1 MDAEKNTIIDQIIL
15 GMQDIT
21 RVLWAAAALL
31 APWIV
36 PVGSAIFF
44 GLAMYNVAIQL
55 NAPQWLAYVV
65 GISVAV
71 GLETV
76 NIGTAHSA
84 MALSHRRE
92 DHKGKF
98 ALAVLLM
105 VFYVA
110 LGIGA
115 TFTLPLDTATHI
127 LAASLFFLTPVAIL
141 AQALTLDLATTTKK
155 AVEVAKVEA
164 EVEAEDREYQRQLER
179 EKLQMEHA
187 ERMRAAE
194 LEADR
199 QKALA
204 DARWDAKA
212 RIAQVSAQASSNRS
226 VGAQMS
232 DYNSGERSNG
242 RPEWAGRWAT
252 PAAFLLDLA
261 QDPDLC
267 EAVSG
272 MSGADFARITGKP
285 ESSARRWVSQ
295 AKEAMSTN
303 GHSENTAQ

>member
-1 MDAEKNTIIDQIIL
+1 MDVEKNTVIDQIIL

-65 GISVAV
+65 GVSVAV

-105 VFYVA
+105 VFYVG

-115 TFTLPLDTATHI
+115 TFTLPLDTPTHI

-141 AQALTLDLATTTKK
+141 AQALTLDLATTTKRS
-155 AVEVAKVEA
+155 VEVAKVEA
-164 EVEAEDREYQRQLER
+164 EVEAEDREYRRQLER
-179 EKLQMEHA
+179 EKLEMEHE
-187 ERMRAAE
+187 ERMKAAE
-194 LEADR
+194 LDAQYR
-199 QKALA
+199 QSLA
-204 DARWDAKA
+204 QARWNAKA

-232 DYNSGERSNG
+232 DHNG
-242 RPEWAGRWAT
+242 RERPEWADRWAT
-252 PAAFLLDLA
+252 PAAFMLDVV
-261 QDPDLC
+261 QDPELC

-272 MSGADFARITGKP
+272 MSGADFARLTGKP
-285 ESSARRWVSQ
+285 ESTARRWVSD